1 MQCNIE
7 ISIDIIKD
15 ISNACMEMVK
25 WRLECATTKPYFW
38 ASSGFHYA
46 TPLTRSW
53 IDETVTNHIQVQVS
67 SSSFIL
73 LQPFEI
79 AIQTIYKKQIT
90 WNGNNGRSFRDRNP
104 AN

>member
-53 IDETVTNHIQVQVS
+53 IDETVTNHIQVQVLFYCNHLKS
-67 SSSFIL
+67 QFKQHTRSKSHGMETMGGPLGI
-73 LQPFEI
+73 EI
-79 AIQTIYKKQIT
+79 PLTRAT
-90 WNGNNGRSFRDRNP
+90 
-104 AN
+104 